1 MDWERIRTDWT
12 QLKGKVKEDWG
23 RLTDDDLLEI
33 SRQRE
38 QLLAKIRKRYHLAVD
53 EAERR
58 VREWERRIDV
68 DVPPS
73 E

>member
-1 MDWERIRTDWT
+1 MDWERIRTDWA

-33 SRQRE
+33 SGQRE
-38 QLLAKIRKRYHLAVD
+38 QLLAKIRKRYQLAVGG
-53 EAERR
+53 AERR
-58 VREWERRIDV
+58 VRDWERRIDV

-73 E
+73 D

>member
-1 MDWERIRTDWT
+1 MDRERIRTDWAR
-12 QLKGKVKEDWG
+12 LKGKVKEEWG

-33 SRQRE
+33 SGQRE
-38 QLLAKIRKRYHLAVD
+38 QLLATIRQRYHLAVD

-73 E
+73 